1 LKELNVKHFLRYFFW
16 VGCLGAATAAPVLP
30 VAAQQPLA
38 AAPAAAAGQGSV
50 TEDLANLL
58 KRQDAGAVVELGRR
72 FAASAVKLDKQKIAE
87 VLLSRRQ
94 GDQPYFDF
102 LAGFA
107 RQAVAS
113 DAPFPYGFDAAGK
126 LIPGK
131 FSAEFLAW
139 AAARKVEPANAVPK
153 VFAEYPMDVYLLA
166 LTGDPRGTELLL
178 KGLASPNFLVAYRSA
193 FGLAKLQAKGAIP
206 AIIAAADRAPGEGS
220 ELIARTLVLFED
232 PAAQAAAERLIK
244 NKQLLQA
251 LRSNAQRELT
261 LNIGDS

>member
-1 LKELNVKHFLRYFFW
+1 MRHAMGPFALLLVSAGWALA
-16 VGCLGAATAAPVLP
+16 GAAGGLTPRAM
-30 VAAQQPLA
+30 AQTP
-38 AAPAAAAGQGSV
+38 PAAASGQGSAV
-50 TEDLANLL
+50 EDLANLL
-58 KRQDAGAVVELGRR
+58 KRRDAAAVAELERR
-72 FAASAVKLDKQKIAE
+72 FAASATKQEKQEIAE
-87 VLLSRRQ
+87 ALLSRRE

-113 DAPFPYGFDAAGK
+113 DAPFPYGYDAAGK

-139 AAARKVEPANAVPK
+139 AAARKVDPAGAVPK

-166 LTGDPRGTELLL
+166 LTGDPRGADIFL

-193 FGLAKLQAKGAIP
+193 FGLAKLRYKAAIP
-206 AIIAAADRAPGEGS
+206 DIVAAAERAPGDGS
-220 ELIARTLVLFED
+220 ELIARTLVLFDD

>member
-1 LKELNVKHFLRYFFW
+1 VLAGT
-16 VGCLGAATAAPVLP
+16 VGGFTAAV
-30 VAAQQPLA
+30 VAQ
-38 AAPAAAAGQGSV
+38 APQGPAPSSAV
-50 TEDLANLL
+50 EDLNNLL
-58 KRQDAGAVVELGRR
+58 KRRDAAAVAELERR
-72 FAASAVKLDKQKIAE
+72 FAASANRQDKQRIAE

-94 GDQPYFDF
+94 ADQPYFDF

-113 DAPFPYGFDAAGK
+113 DAPFPYGYDAAGK

-131 FSAEFLAW
+131 FSPEFIAW
-139 AAARKVEPANAVPK
+139 AAAKKVEPASAVPK
-153 VFAEYPMDVYLLA
+153 VFVEYPTDVYLLA
-166 LTGDPRGTELLL
+166 LTGDPRGAEIFL
-178 KGLASPNFLVAYRSA
+178 KGLGSANYMVVYRSA

-206 AIIAAADRAPGEGS
+206 GIVAAAERAPGEAG
-220 ELIARTLVLFED
+220 ELIARTLVLFDD
-232 PAAQAAAERLIK
+232 PVAQAAAERLIK